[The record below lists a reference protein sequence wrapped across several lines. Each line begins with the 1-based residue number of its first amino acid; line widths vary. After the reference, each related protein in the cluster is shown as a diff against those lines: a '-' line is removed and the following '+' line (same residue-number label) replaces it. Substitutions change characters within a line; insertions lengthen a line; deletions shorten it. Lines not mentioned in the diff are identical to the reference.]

1 MKNAYPELPEL
12 PYLKTKV
19 SEALVIE
26 YIESRP
32 LITEV
37 KRAAWILFA
46 IESGHGKKG
55 VCNNYVGA
63 QADGNR
69 LASRWDVHIVGT
81 CITPE
86 NMTGQP
92 RRFVCF
98 DSWKAS
104 VDFVINAVVARG
116 MYVGGMS
123 HPYSKNMPVKTP
135 TDAGRAYWKE
145 WVTGSNTEPPQSELD
160 DFISLYKTASGHFK

>member
-1 MKNAYPELPEL
+1 MKNAYPELPEI
-12 PYLKTKV
+12 PYLKTKI

-26 YIESRP
+26 YIESRT
-32 LITEV
+32 LVIEV

-46 IESGHGKKG
+46 IESAHGKKG

-69 LASRWDVHIVGT
+69 LASRWDKHIIGT

-98 DSWKAS
+98 DSWKSS

-135 TDAGRAYWKE
+135 ADAGRAYWKE
-145 WVTGSNTEPPQSELD
+145 WVTGGNTEPPQTELD
-160 DFISLYKTASGHFK
+160 DFLLLYKTASGYFK